1 MTRRA
6 LPFTTLVAAVL
17 LLAGCGGN
25 GDSAGSDELCDRYDE
40 IVATAEDF
48 GELDA
53 AETSA
58 DELRARAT
66 DFRDRLDELQAVAQ
80 RERDRHRVVEPG
92 GRASTLPATPRPR
105 PATRRRKGWR
115 RPEKS
120 LKEVNEKWDGS
131 RPWSPT
137 NAASAATAMTRVRD
151 P

>member
-48 GELDA
+48 GELDP

-58 DELRARAT
+58 DELSARAT

-80 RERDRHRVVEPG
+80 RERIETALTNLEESLNAARDAAAEAGAKAEDRV
-92 GRASTLPATPRPR
+92 AQA
-105 PATRRRKGWR
+105 
-115 RPEKS
+115 EKS
-120 LKEVNEKWDGS
+120 LQEVTQNWD
-131 RPWSPT
+131 
-137 NAASAATAMTRVRD
+137 RVQAVVADRCA
-151 P
+151 